1 MTNLLLMDKKI
12 SFNVAF
18 SLVVAVLVVVA
29 LGMTYFVF
37 LVGPDIV
44 GINISSNIYSEKNNI
59 GVLNEICNFTV
70 NLKNNLGEIYYF
82 DITIF
87 WEEGTVYHK
96 SINVQPISIRTELI
110 TQRLNHLGEWQIMVE
125 EINHKFKDTYSFL
138 VVTNYAEARIKIN
151 QEEQIIYN
159 NQISSCAI
167 YISLIALIIS
177 ILSLYYTRKK
187 SIISLK

>member
-1 MTNLLLMDKKI
+1 LTLITLI
-12 SFNVAF
+12 GAAIIVAGIG
-18 SLVVAVLVVVA
+18 V
-29 LGMTYFVF
+29 TYFVF
-37 LVGPDIV
+37 LQPNIV

-70 NLKNNLGEIYYF
+70 NLKNDLGEIYYF
-82 DITIF
+82 NITIF

-110 TQRLNHLGEWQIMVE
+110 TQKLNHLGEWQIMVE
-125 EINHKFKDTYSFL
+125 EVNHKFKDTYSFL

-159 NQISSCAI
+159 NQISSYAVC
-167 YISLIALIIS
+167 ISLAALIIS